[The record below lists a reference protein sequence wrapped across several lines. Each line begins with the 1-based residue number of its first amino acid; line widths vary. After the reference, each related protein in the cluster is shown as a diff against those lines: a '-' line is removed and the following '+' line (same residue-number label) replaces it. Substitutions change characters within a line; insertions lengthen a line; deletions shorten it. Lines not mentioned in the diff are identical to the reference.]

1 MNNYTYMTGSQTV
14 RSRPGFYIGAS
25 DLPIILDLSKYT
37 TPMDLW
43 RQKSGRDPAFM
54 GNEFTRWGNELEG
67 LILKNVIA
75 RHGDMKTAMKF
86 FIDYTRN
93 MYKRRS
99 EWKPKTQFEPFT
111 ECIHP
116 DHPWLITHADCLL
129 RTIRSGVRTYG
140 KDSIIGEPYII
151 EAKSGGLF
159 GNMRREDMDGYD
171 PKDPTASGVPF
182 SVFFQLQAQMVCY
195 DIHYGKVAALIDT
208 NKFSIYDVNAN
219 PKIQG
224 KLIEVGSRMMYCL
237 ERDVPPTPK
246 TFGDIRHLFPVLNE
260 QRLTI
265 MGEQAAIAWDIK
277 ERLKKARAQIKRG
290 EAVKEDLM
298 NAMALLIGGNSE
310 MADEAGNKIASQ
322 SKWMQGNMLSPKKIK
337 AGCPEAYALLDSAG
351 LITESERGRITA

>member
-25 DLPIILDLSKYT
+25 DLPIILGLSKFT

-43 RQKSGRDPAFM
+43 RQKSGRDPAFT
-54 GNEFTRWGNELEG
+54 GNESTRWGNELEG

-93 MYKRRS
+93 MYTRRRR
-99 EWKPKTQFEPFT
+99 WKPKTRFEPFT

-116 DHPWLITHADCLL
+116 DHPWLITHADCLH
-129 RTIRSGVRTYG
+129 VAAKYG
-140 KDSIIGEPYII
+140 MEII

-159 GNMRREDMDGYD
+159 GNIRREDMDGYD

-182 SVFFQLQAQMVCY
+182 SVFFQVQAQMVCY
-195 DIHYGKVAALIDT
+195 DIPYAKVAALIDT

-219 PKIQG
+219 AKIQA

-290 EAVKEDLM
+290 EAIKEDLM

-310 MADEAGNKIASQ
+310 MADELGNKIASQ

-337 AGCPEAYALLDSAG
+337 AGCPEAYDLLDDAG